1 MPTQLKAAPVS
12 TTTLPASPSDSTA
25 SSLIMAR
32 LGEIMDMDKSSL
44 SRRERKDLRNELRD
58 MKKPA
63 DGRVYVSV
71 GALILIVLLLILL
84 L

>member
-12 TTTLPASPSDSTA
+12 TTMLPTSPSDSTA